1 MGDRGLEPSVFESRG
16 TSAQRRRRGELHLCP
31 ECGSDLVYP
40 TDWAPASNRHWHVAL
55 RCPEC
60 EWNGGG
66 RYTQEMVDGLD
77 EALDRGTEAVLED
90 LNILVRA
97 NMEDQIERFVAA
109 LNGDQILPEDF

>member
-1 MGDRGLEPSVFESRG
+1 
-16 TSAQRRRRGELHLCP
+16 
-31 ECGSDLVYP
+31 
-40 TDWAPASNRHWHVAL
+40 
-55 RCPEC
+55 
-60 EWNGGG
+60 
-66 RYTQEMVDGLD
+66 MVDRLD